1 MPKKFWNESFSAEE
15 FVYGETPNEF
25 IRETSSLFP
34 EQAKIACFAEGEG
47 RNAVYLAT
55 MGHDVTAYD
64 VSPVGLEKTKQ
75 LALKNN
81 VQVNTV
87 EADLTQDHVG
97 IEQYDGAVM
106 IYGHVPKANQQFLIE
121 QMIQSVKRGGIII
134 FEVYSV
140 DQLDYQTGGPGSIEM
155 LYEPKDILQ
164 WIEPHQCIHFYY
176 GEAKRYEG
184 VRHTGLGHVIQVI
197 LRKI

>member
-1 MPKKFWNESFSAEE
+1 MPKKFWNQSFSADE
-15 FVYGETPNEF
+15 FVYGEAPNEF

-87 EADLTQDHVG
+87 ETDRSEEHTSELQSR
-97 IEQYDGAVM
+97 
-106 IYGHVPKANQQFLIE
+106 GHLVCRLLLEK
-121 QMIQSVKRGGIII
+121 K
-134 FEVYSV
+134 
-140 DQLDYQTGGPGSIEM
+140 
-155 LYEPKDILQ
+155 K
-164 WIEPHQCIHFYY
+164 
-176 GEAKRYEG
+176 K
-184 VRHTGLGHVIQVI
+184 
-197 LRKI
+197 